1 MCGTLPSR
9 RYATQPFAP
18 IVNLICSRDSH
29 YKRMIFRTQ
38 IKYTS
43 LGLFAGVLALTLAA
57 CSGTNNQATAPQGTD
72 AGGEKAASEGAGG
85 AEGAVI
91 VDGSST
97 VFPIA
102 EAMAE
107 EFMKTNPNI
116 KVTVGVSGT
125 GGGFKKFCAGETDI
139 SNASRPIKK
148 EEIELCKTGGIEYVE
163 VPVSYDG
170 LSVVV
175 NPAND
180 FATCMT
186 PDELK
191 KMWEPAAEGKIT
203 NWNQIRADFPDRPLG
218 LYGAGTDSGTY
229 DYFTAATVGK
239 EGESRGDYTASEDD
253 NAIVQGVSGDEN
265 GLGFFGYAYY
275 EENKDKLKLVEIDG
289 GDGCVAPSAET
300 IADGSYKPLSRPEFI
315 YIKKESLSKPQVKA
329 FAEYM
334 IDPANAGLISEVGY
348 VPLPKETITVI
359 QKRMADG
366 KTGTVFGGESA
377 VGLKLADVL
386 AKEGE

>member
-1 MCGTLPSR
+1 MTFKNPL
-9 RYATQPFAP
+9 
-18 IVNLICSRDSH
+18 
-29 YKRMIFRTQ
+29 
-38 IKYTS
+38 KYTS
-43 LGLFAGVLALTLAA
+43 LGLFAGVLAIALAA
-57 CSGTNNQATAPQGTD
+57 CSGGDNAATAPEGSESGSETAATD
-72 AGGEKAASEGAGG
+72 GGST
-85 AEGAVI
+85 AEGEVK

-97 VFPIA
+97 VFPIS

-107 EFMKTNPNI
+107 EFMKENSGI

-139 SNASRPIKK
+139 SNASRPIKQ
-148 EEIELCKTGGIEYVE
+148 EEIELCEKGGIEYVE
-163 VPVSYDG
+163 VPVSFDG

-180 FATCMT
+180 FASCMT
-186 PDELK
+186 PDDLK
-191 KMWEPAAEGKIT
+191 KMWEPAAEGQIE
-203 NWNQIRADFPDRPLG
+203 NWNQIKADFPDKPLA
-218 LYGAGTDSGTY
+218 LYGPGTDSGTY
-229 DYFTAATVGK
+229 DYFTAATVGE

-253 NAIVQGVSGDEN
+253 NVIVQGVAGDEG

-300 IADGSYKPLSRPEFI
+300 IADGTYKPLSRPEFI
-315 YIKKESLSKPQVKA
+315 YVKKESLSKPEVKA
-329 FAEYM
+329 FAEYI

-348 VPLPKETITVI
+348 VPLSSEIVTVV
-359 QKRMADG
+359 QKRLEEG

-386 AKEGE
+386 SKEQ

>member
-1 MCGTLPSR
+1 
-9 RYATQPFAP
+9 
-18 IVNLICSRDSH
+18 
-29 YKRMIFRTQ
+29 MIFSNPL
-38 IKYTS
+38 KYSS
-43 LGLFAGVLALTLAA
+43 LGLFAGVLAISLAA
-57 CSGTNNQATAPQGTD
+57 CSGGDNQVTAPEGGD
-72 AGGEKAASEGAGG
+72 ASGEKAASEAGASS
-85 AEGAVI
+85 ETTGAVK

-97 VFPIA
+97 VFPIS

-107 EFMKTNPNI
+107 EFMKENSGV

-139 SNASRPIKK
+139 SNASRPIKQ
-148 EEIELCKTGGIEYVE
+148 EEIDLCKTGGIEYVE
-163 VPVSYDG
+163 LPVSYDG

-191 KMWEPAAEGKIT
+191 KMWEPAAEGQIK
-203 NWNQIRADFPDRPLG
+203 NWNQIKADFPDKPLG

-229 DYFTAATVGK
+229 DYFTAATVGE
-239 EGESRGDYTASEDD
+239 EGKSRGDYTASEDD
-253 NAIVQGVSGDEN
+253 NAIVQGVAGDEG

-275 EENKDKLKLVEIDG
+275 EENKDKLKVVEIDG

-300 IADGSYKPLSRPEFI
+300 IADGTYKPLSRPEFI
-315 YIKKESLSKPQVKA
+315 YVNKESISKPEVKA

-334 IDPANAGLISEVGY
+334 LDPANAGLISEVGY
-348 VPLPKETITVI
+348 VPLPKETITEI
-359 QKRMADG
+359 QKRLADG
-366 KTGTVFGGESA
+366 KTGTVFGGKPA
-377 VGLKLADVL
+377 LGLKLADVL
-386 AKEGE
+386 KKETE